1 MNIKTKLGTKLDAIQ
16 KELKELINNTDFDW
30 TKVLAENGDVSYK
43 GVLNNLSIE
52 VKPTEVTFMITRAD
66 DPEGKMTEKRTIAGQ
81 DGTPTKSAMFLELQ
95 HRFGAHNDYNFF
107 SEAKS
112 IIEEANMALQQELEQ
127 KNDKN
132 NNKKSDA
139 EPKSQTL

>member
-1 MNIKTKLGTKLDAIQ
+1 MNIKTKLGAKLEIIQ

-30 TKVLAENGDVSYK
+30 SKVLAENGDVSYK
-43 GVLNNLSIE
+43 GVLNNLLIE

-66 DPEGKMTEKRTIAGQ
+66 DPEGKMTEKRTIAAP
-81 DGTPTKSAMFLELQ
+81 DGKIKSAMFLELE
-95 HRFGAHNDYNFF
+95 HRFGAHNDYSFF
-107 SEAKS
+107 NEAKS
-112 IIEEANMALQQELEQ
+112 IIEEANLVLQQELEQ

-132 NNKKSDA
+132 NNKKPD